1 MKIAIG
7 ADHAGYQLKEQLRA
21 ALEAKGHEVA
31 DFGAHSSDSTDYPDY
46 GRAVA
51 EAVSKG
57 QAERGVLVC
66 STGVGIS
73 IAANKVHGV
82 RAALAYNSDEVA
94 LTRLHN
100 DANVLAMGA
109 RYTSAKQA
117 EEWVEIFLKTEFEG
131 GRHQRRVD
139 KMEQGSTKEA

>member
-7 ADHAGYQLKEQLRA
+7 ADHAGFELKEALRA
-21 ALEAKGHEVA
+21 RLAAEGHEIT
-31 DFGAHSSDSTDYPDY
+31 DFGTSSGASTDYPDY

-57 QAERGVLVC
+57 EAERGVVVC

-73 IAANKVHGV
+73 IAANKVSGV

-100 DANVLAMGA
+100 DANVLAIGA
-109 RYTSAKQA
+109 RYTSAGQA
-117 EEWVEIFLKTEFEG
+117 AEWVEIFLKTGFEG
-131 GRHQRRVD
+131 GRHKRRVD
-139 KMEQGSTKEA
+139 KIEGGATKEG